1 MNKLKKTLALMAALT
16 MTATA
21 FVGCGDKEDS
31 SSTADSSVA
40 ESSADESSADA
51 ESSEDADSSEAEGG
65 DTTGAPTPD
74 GTLKDD
80 DDTLSIL
87 CWTDTDLNAMFD
99 VTSAKNP
106 TYVNVGSNGTEAN
119 EQYVQYFSSG
129 SDVDLFVCDADW
141 VMSYENNDEYT
152 APLSALGIDESMY
165 KDAYAYTVTLGT
177 DSNGVLKGASWQ
189 AAAGGY
195 AYRAD
200 LAEEYLGVTS
210 PEEMQAQIGDWDA
223 FWNTAATVYEK
234 SGEKTAMADTI
245 AGVWRA
251 YSAGNR
257 TTPWID
263 ADGKFQPDATK
274 DFITMAKENF
284 DKGYITNVSQWTDDW
299 KLIGQ
304 SEGALANATFGYFF
318 PSWSM
323 AAGGQLQDGE
333 GGEGGS
339 TYGQY
344 GYTMGP
350 TGWYWGGS
358 WLCVSPNCNSATA
371 AAQFVYDMTINAD
384 TMKQYALAH
393 SDFVNNKTVMA
404 DVVAEG
410 ANKNPL
416 LKDDQDQFAT
426 LLDSADN
433 IKLDGIAGQ
442 NDGTI
447 NDAFV
452 TAVQSYC
459 TGDLDSEEAC
469 LDNFLDTVSTA
480 LPDVQVD

>member
-469 LDNFLDTVSTA
+469 LDNFLDAVSTA

>member
-87 CWTDTDLNAMFD
+87 CWTDTDLKAMFD

-106 TYVNVGSNGTEAN
+106 TYVNVGSSGTEAN

-165 KDAYAYTVTLGT
+165 KDAYGYTVTLGT

-210 PEEMQAQIGDWDA
+210 PEDMQAQIGDWDA
-223 FWNTAATVYEK
+223 FWKTAATVYEK
-234 SGEKTAMADTI
+234 SGNKTAMADTV

-284 DKGYITNVSQWTDDW
+284 DKGYITNVKQWTDDW

-323 AAGGQLQDGE
+323 AAGAQLQDGE

-339 TYGQY
+339 TYGKY

-358 WLCVSPNCNSATA
+358 WLCVSPSCNSATA

-384 TMKQYALAH
+384 TMKQYALSH

-416 LKDDQDQFAT
+416 LKDGQDQFAT
-426 LLDSADN
+426 LLDSADK
-433 IKLDGIAGQ
+433 ISLDGVAGQ

-469 LDNFLDTVSTA
+469 LDNFLDAVSTA

>member
-87 CWTDTDLNAMFD
+87 CWTDTDLKAMFD

-165 KDAYAYTVTLGT
+165 KDAYGYTVTLGT

-210 PEEMQAQIGDWDA
+210 PEDMQAQIGDWDA
-223 FWNTAATVYEK
+223 FWKTAATVYEK
-234 SGEKTAMADTI
+234 SGNKTAMADTI

-257 TTPWID
+257 TAPWID

-284 DKGYITNVSQWTDDW
+284 DKGYITGVSQWTDDW

-339 TYGQY
+339 TYGMY

-384 TMKQYALAH
+384 TMKQYALSH

-416 LKDDQDQFAT
+416 LKDEQDQFAT

-433 IKLDGIAGQ
+433 ISLDGIAGQ

-469 LDNFLDTVSTA
+469 LDNFLDAVSTA

>member
-21 FVGCGDKEDS
+21 FVGCGGKEDS

-87 CWTDTDLNAMFD
+87 CWTDTDLKAMFD

-106 TYVNVGSNGTEAN
+106 TYVNVGSSGTEAN

-165 KDAYAYTVTLGT
+165 KDAYGYTVTLGT

-210 PEEMQAQIGDWDA
+210 PEDMQAQIGDWDA
-223 FWNTAATVYEK
+223 FWKTAATVYEK

-257 TTPWID
+257 TAPWID

-274 DFITMAKENF
+274 DFITMAKDNF

-339 TYGQY
+339 TYGMY

-384 TMKQYALAH
+384 TMKQYALSH
-393 SDFVNNKTVMA
+393 SDFVNNKTVMS
-404 DVVAEG
+404 DLVAEG
-410 ANKNPL
+410 TNKNPL
-416 LKDDQDQFAT
+416 LKDEQDQFAT

-433 IKLDGIAGQ
+433 ISLDGIAGQ

-459 TGDLDSEEAC
+459 KGDLDSEEAC
-469 LDNFLDTVSTA
+469 LDNFLDAVSTA

>member
-21 FVGCGDKEDS
+21 FVGCGGKEDS

-87 CWTDTDLNAMFD
+87 CWTDTDLKAMFD

-165 KDAYAYTVTLGT
+165 KDAYGYTVTLGT

-210 PEEMQAQIGDWDA
+210 PEDMQAQIGDWDA
-223 FWNTAATVYEK
+223 FWKTAATVYEK
-234 SGEKTAMADTI
+234 SGNKTAMADTI

-257 TTPWID
+257 TTPWIN

-284 DKGYITNVSQWTDDW
+284 DKGYITGVSQWTDDW

-416 LKDDQDQFAT
+416 LKDEQDQFAT

-433 IKLDGIAGQ
+433 ISLDGIAGQ

-469 LDNFLDTVSTA
+469 LDNFLDAVSTA

>member
-87 CWTDTDLNAMFD
+87 CWTDTDLKAMFD

-106 TYVNVGSNGTEAN
+106 TYVNVGSSGSEAN

-165 KDAYAYTVTLGT
+165 KDAYGYTVTLGT

-210 PEEMQAQIGDWDA
+210 PEDMQAQIGDWDA
-223 FWNTAATVYEK
+223 FWKTAATVYEK
-234 SGEKTAMADTI
+234 SGNKTAMADTI

-304 SEGALANATFGYFF
+304 SEGTLANATFGYFF

-339 TYGQY
+339 TYGMY
-344 GYTMGP
+344 GYTIARPVG
-350 TGWYWGGS
+350 TGAALGCAY
-358 WLCVSPNCNSATA
+358 PRTATA
-371 AAQFVYDMTINAD
+371 QLQQLSSYTI
-384 TMKQYALAH
+384 
-393 SDFVNNKTVMA
+393 
-404 DVVAEG
+404 
-410 ANKNPL
+410 
-416 LKDDQDQFAT
+416 
-426 LLDSADN
+426 
-433 IKLDGIAGQ
+433 
-442 NDGTI
+442 
-447 NDAFV
+447 
-452 TAVQSYC
+452 
-459 TGDLDSEEAC
+459 
-469 LDNFLDTVSTA
+469 
-480 LPDVQVD
+480 

>member
-87 CWTDTDLNAMFD
+87 CWTDTDLKAMFD

-106 TYVNVGSNGTEAN
+106 TYVNVGSSGSEAN

-165 KDAYAYTVTLGT
+165 KDAYGYTVTLGT

-210 PEEMQAQIGDWDA
+210 PEDMQAQIGDWDA
-223 FWNTAATVYEK
+223 FWKTAATVYEK
-234 SGEKTAMADTI
+234 SGNKTAMADTI

-299 KLIGQ
+299 K
-304 SEGALANATFGYFF
+304 
-318 PSWSM
+318 P
-323 AAGGQLQDGE
+323 
-333 GGEGGS
+333 
-339 TYGQY
+339 
-344 GYTMGP
+344 
-350 TGWYWGGS
+350 
-358 WLCVSPNCNSATA
+358 VS
-371 AAQFVYDMTINAD
+371 
-384 TMKQYALAH
+384 
-393 SDFVNNKTVMA
+393 
-404 DVVAEG
+404 
-410 ANKNPL
+410 
-416 LKDDQDQFAT
+416 
-426 LLDSADN
+426 
-433 IKLDGIAGQ
+433 
-442 NDGTI
+442 
-447 NDAFV
+447 
-452 TAVQSYC
+452 
-459 TGDLDSEEAC
+459 
-469 LDNFLDTVSTA
+469 
-480 LPDVQVD
+480 

>member
-87 CWTDTDLNAMFD
+87 CWTDTDLKAMFD

-106 TYVNVGSNGTEAN
+106 TYVNVGSSGSEAN

-152 APLSALGIDESMY
+152 APLSALGIDESKY
-165 KDAYAYTVTLGT
+165 KDAYGYTVTLGT

-210 PEEMQAQIGDWDA
+210 PEDMQAQIGDWDA
-223 FWNTAATVYEK
+223 FWKTAATVYEK
-234 SGEKTAMADTI
+234 SGNKTAMADTI

-304 SEGALANATFGYFF
+304 SEGTLANATFGYFF

-339 TYGQY
+339 TYGMY

-416 LKDDQDQFAT
+416 LKDGQDQFST

-459 TGDLDSEEAC
+459 NGELDSEEAC
-469 LDNFLDTVSTA
+469 LDNFLDAVSAA